1 MADRA
6 AGFWKYRVLFVV
18 FAALLAFLQLLP
30 LNPGPGQ
37 LPGPDLLLVLTLSWV
52 VIRPDLLPVFL
63 VAAVFLI
70 TDLLLTRPPGLWTAF
85 TVLACEFV
93 RSRRVLLRNAP
104 FLIEWVLIATVVT
117 AMTVAQTLTLMIFA
131 VPQPAFGLTVI
142 RLVFTI
148 LAYPFVVVLLGRALG
163 LSKASGERESLGGR
177 L

>member
-1 MADRA
+1 MADRV
-6 AGFWKYRVLFVV
+6 AGFWRYRALYLF
-18 FAALLAFLQLLP
+18 FAAALTFLQLLP
-30 LNPGPGQ
+30 LHPGPGQ
-37 LPGPDLLLVLTLSWV
+37 LPGPDVLLVLTLSWV

-63 VAAVFLI
+63 VAFVFLLM
-70 TDLLLTRPPGLWTAF
+70 DLLLTRPPGLWAAL

-104 FLIEWVLIATVVT
+104 FLIEWLLIASVVT
-117 AMTVAQTLTLMIFA
+117 AMTVAQTLILTIFA

-142 RLVFTI
+142 RLVFSI
-148 LAYPFVVVLLGRALG
+148 LAYPIVVLLLGRALG

>member
-1 MADRA
+1 MAESA
-6 AGFWKYRVLFVV
+6 VGFWRYRLLYV
-18 FAALLAFLQLLP
+18 FAAALLVFMQLLP

-37 LPGPDLLLVLTLSWV
+37 LPGPDLLLVLTLSWI

-85 TVLACEFV
+85 TILACEFV

-104 FLIEWVLIATVVT
+104 FLIEWLLIASVIT
-117 AMTVAQTLTLMIFA
+117 AMTIAQTVTLMVFA

-142 RLVFTI
+142 RLLFTI
-148 LAYPFVVVLLGRALG
+148 VAYPAVVLLMGRALG
-163 LSKASGERESLGGR
+163 LAKSSGERESLGGR